1 MRIADNRI
9 VVEATEKEVKEG
21 FTTVDVQDDF
31 VYKGRIVEL
40 PASPPIIGEEAL
52 KVGDVILFAK
62 GSPDT
67 HEVGK
72 QKFILTSDILKVL

>member
-31 VYKGRIVEL
+31 VYKGKIVEL
-40 PASPPIIGEEAL
+40 PVSPPVIGDEAL
-52 KVGDVILFAK
+52 KIGDIILFAK

-72 QKFILTSDILKVL
+72 QKFILIHDILKVL